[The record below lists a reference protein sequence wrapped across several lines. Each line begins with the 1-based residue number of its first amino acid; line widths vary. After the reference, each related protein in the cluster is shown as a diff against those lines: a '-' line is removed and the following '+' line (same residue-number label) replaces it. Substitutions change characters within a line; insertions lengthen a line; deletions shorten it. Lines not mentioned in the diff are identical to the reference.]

1 MKKNVSIAVAATAV
15 ATLAGAENAHAD
27 QVTDAQS
34 NNVVVTPSNEVANQE
49 TLNQAKETQK
59 QAEQN
64 KADADLQVKS
74 AEQDVKSSQDA
85 TKQAQD
91 QLSKN
96 NVDAKQKQAELD
108 AAKQAEQNAKDA
120 INNQADNLAQAQK
133 DAAKQDDVVAQKQTQ
148 TDAAQKQADE
158 TKTANK
164 QAQTEKQANDAKADA
179 AQKKQKQAQTELDN
193 VKKAPSID
201 AAQKQVTQN
210 QKQVDDAT
218 KIAQQ
223 KDAANKSAQ
232 QDLADKKAKQT
243 DLLAKQKDAKAK
255 LDKTPKQLV
264 EKNPNKVTRAT
275 PTDKAGDAKNA
286 QLIGSDAE
294 LPLTLKEPKELATG
308 VEKRSGDYTNWY
320 FVDKNRDKS
329 AKLQVKN
336 GRMDINQQ
344 RELAQYSLTLIN
356 AYRKQ
361 NGLPPLIMTEKTWQA
376 IMDAQLTLRD
386 SDDKYV
392 DQHSR
397 TKANPTDL
405 FRSGTAQNIGFGNA
419 QTMLEAKVEIA
430 NYLTAMAYKDLDSAN
445 GHHDALLMP
454 VEKGHIIVV
463 VPMVDY
469 VGSKGAHG
477 QWNYVTDFIDYADM
491 DLTGDPVTPE
501 EAAKSVGMDQMIP
514 EVVDTNDDNDTIT
527 RDNPAYAQAQAEY
540 DQLTTELNAANTA
553 VTEAQATSTKTQT
566 EATQANADLAQAQ
579 AQLDESKAAL
589 QSAIDA
595 DNLTSAQIK
604 ALQEKLA
611 AATAENQQAQADKAA
626 SDARAAKTEANDV
639 AAQNE
644 LAQSRSELAEAKAKQ
659 SALHARVAE
668 LSSTKEL
675 NDRLVQAQAAIA
687 EAEKAQI
694 HATAAV
700 EQAQANLTQAQS
712 ALKAAQTKLAEAKHN
727 QAAAKDALDAAKQ
740 AVKDAQAKVDQD
752 RLNKDGGLEIT
763 SPDEDK
769 ANPQV
774 PNESRPDAKQ
784 DGQVELPSEDTDNIS
799 TDDTHVESETPNTTE
814 KHIGV
819 QTPTDVTT
827 PKTSDKDITSKKV
840 TTPSTQMTKS
850 EKQLP
855 NTGSSQTG
863 LLTILGSLLF
873 ASVSGLWF
881 RKRQ

>member
-49 TLNQAKETQK
+49 TLNQAKEAQK
-59 QAEQN
+59 KAEQN

-179 AQKKQKQAQTELDN
+179 AQKKQNQAQTELDN

-308 VEKRSGDYTNWY
+308 VEKRSGDYANWY

-501 EAAKSVGMDQMIP
+501 EAAKSVGMDQVIP
-514 EVVDTNDDNDTIT
+514 EVVDTNDDNETIT

-553 VTEAQATSTKTQT
+553 VTEAQATATKTQT
-566 EATQANADLAQAQ
+566 EATQANADLAQA
-579 AQLDESKAAL
+579 
-589 QSAIDA
+589 
-595 DNLTSAQIK
+595 
-604 ALQEKLA
+604 
-611 AATAENQQAQADKAA
+611 
-626 SDARAAKTEANDV
+626 
-639 AAQNE
+639 
-644 LAQSRSELAEAKAKQ
+644 
-659 SALHARVAE
+659 
-668 LSSTKEL
+668 
-675 NDRLVQAQAAIA
+675 
-687 EAEKAQI
+687 
-694 HATAAV
+694 
-700 EQAQANLTQAQS
+700 QAQANLTQAQS

-752 RLNKDGGLEIT
+752 RLNKDGGLEII

-799 TDDTHVESETPNTTE
+799 TNGTHVESETPNTTE
-814 KHIGV
+814 KHVGV

-840 TTPSTQMTKS
+840 PTPSTQMTKS